1 MNKVKKRL
9 PITLFLTVILLTI
22 TTTSHTQNFTFE
34 DIVKKNTIKYEQ
46 WTVNTYMK
54 LKHKAEKDLWDK
66 PYQNA
71 RWFTDKFWPDRDN
84 EKFIESQLK
93 TYLFPTDA
101 WEDYLFSTI
110 SVVELEV
117 DKMAKDI
124 LIEANIIKSNDDVV
138 VNVPIGVKG
147 LFTQGLPT
155 ADDIVKSIYSKLEA
169 EGANTVPEYQI
180 QKAWERYVARY
191 PKTTLTLSAFT
202 ALAAGLLT
210 KNPYVGVGTF
220 AVLGGIHVRIHEK
233 KEKYHATLIGAI
245 TENKDRFNNTLKQ
258 LIFKTLEGTQLYFK
272 NQGVVHVKQQGST
285 YPKP

>member
-1 MNKVKKRL
+1 MTKSTKIMRT
-9 PITLFLTVILLTI
+9 TLLVMATLLVIATI
-22 TTTSHTQNFTFE
+22 SHTQNFTFE
-34 DIVKKNTIKYEQ
+34 DIVKKNTTKYEQ
-46 WTVNTYMK
+46 WTVSTYMK

-71 RWFTDKFWPDRDN
+71 RWFTDKFWPDRNN
-84 EKFIESQLK
+84 EKFIEAQLK
-93 TYLFPTDA
+93 TYLFPSDA

-110 SVVELEV
+110 AVVELEV

-124 LIEANIIKSNDDVV
+124 LMEANIIKSNDDVV
-138 VNVPIGVKG
+138 VNVPIGVKE
-147 LFTQGLPT
+147 LFTAGLPT

-169 EGANTVPEYQI
+169 EGVNTVPESQI
-180 QKAWERYVARY
+180 QKAWERYVAKY
-191 PKTTLTLSAFT
+191 PKTTLTLTAFT

-220 AVLGGIHVRIHEK
+220 AVLSGVHASIHEK
-233 KEKYHATLIGAI
+233 KEKYHAVLIGAI

-272 NQGVVHVKQQGST
+272 DQGVVHVKEQGST